1 MLNVTYYLTRVYFLT
16 MSLKVLNTSR
26 PDRGGYSLRV
36 PILHDRGSLIAL
48 WGTAP
53 ILLYFYSPNGNN
65 EGRNQKG
72 ASARLGSP

>member
-1 MLNVTYYLTRVYFLT
+1 MLNVTYYLTSVYFLT

-26 PDRGGYSLRV
+26 PDKEGYSLRLLSLYV
-36 PILHDRGSLIAL
+36 RGSLIVL